1 MQTTRFNAYIPSGV
15 TPRHEGSLTLFPLT
29 KESFLPT
36 LERLLTS
43 DELSLKTITA
53 LDIRATEHTFRILYV
68 FGHPES
74 HTYLVPYFDTQDTFP
89 SLARIRQG
97 CSFYEREIMTM
108 FGLRPEGG
116 IDTRL
121 TMAPVSF
128 SAQEYPLR
136 KDATISPRTDT
147 PDPLAEYQFSVVQGD
162 AVYEIPVGPVHAG
175 IIEPGHFRFSVF
187 GEEIKKLDPL
197 LGWKHKGIEKLF
209 ETGSLAQKIA
219 IAERVSG
226 DSSFAHS
233 LALCQALES
242 LSHVQ
247 PHEYTR
253 LARVLFAEMERLANH
268 FSDIGFIMLDT
279 AFTFGG
285 SNGARLRERMMQW
298 AERITG
304 SRFLRGVNTIGGLA
318 CTLSAPELHAFLA
331 DIPRIRTDF
340 TEVIGIANDS
350 ITLHQRL
357 VTTGTLTPDVAQD
370 FGVVGI
376 PARAVGS
383 TRDARKDFPYA
394 AYDTLDFKVVTKETG
409 DVYARFHV
417 RIGEVYESLSLI
429 EQALT
434 RLVRISP
441 HAHETNHH
449 VRKDAL
455 AVSMVEGWRGD
466 IVYVVTTNGTGEISR
481 IKVRDPSFL
490 NWQAFPNAAVGEMVP
505 DFPLINKSFNLSYS
519 GNDL

>member
-1 MQTTRFNAYIPSGV
+1 
-15 TPRHEGSLTLFPLT
+15 
-29 KESFLPT
+29 
-36 LERLLTS
+36 
-43 DELSLKTITA
+43 
-53 LDIRATEHTFRILYV
+53 
-68 FGHPES
+68 
-74 HTYLVPYFDTQDTFP
+74 
-89 SLARIRQG
+89 
-97 CSFYEREIMTM
+97 
-108 FGLRPEGG
+108 
-116 IDTRL
+116 
-121 TMAPVSF
+121 
-128 SAQEYPLR
+128 
-136 KDATISPRTDT
+136 
-147 PDPLAEYQFSVVQGD
+147 
-162 AVYEIPVGPVHAG
+162 
-175 IIEPGHFRFSVF
+175 
-187 GEEIKKLDPL
+187 
-197 LGWKHKGIEKLF
+197 
-209 ETGSLAQKIA
+209 
-219 IAERVSG
+219 
-226 DSSFAHS
+226 
-233 LALCQALES
+233 